1 MSTANKMNARLGSV
15 LIGTVFGL
23 FFILGMLA
31 LVTDT
36 AWLYYQKVR
45 IEGAVSA
52 AWRAGMDEIIVQKT
66 TGSTI
71 DTAKVQARV
80 LDIFKMNGYQA
91 SELEAPVV
99 DVGGR
104 RLKVYGKAP
113 QPMFFSRI
121 FNISSRDVD
130 AVRDGTGGEGMIPLS
145 LVPGDIKWGKKAES
159 FDSKGNPVY
168 TTGYWYEEWDG
179 EDFDEGGYVPG
190 DEYILKLGPQKKD
203 DGTAPI
209 LATDSYKTLVTGGGN
224 SNEGS
229 LDLGGQGAANWLENM
244 LYGYAGSLDIG
255 DFVNTAQG
263 EVVQKTIE
271 GREYRAA
278 LGDIVT
284 VPVIKVVDDPTVLY
298 NTGGSKTLV
307 IVGFA
312 RVVISSI
319 EETVVHDPDLGD
331 YTTSQIRGKFVD
343 YLVRPTTETLALNMS
358 PPLNP

>member
-1 MSTANKMNARLGSV
+1 MRIPKNVNARLGSV

-52 AWRAGMDEIIVQKT
+52 AWRAGMDEIIMLKNSGAAVTESQ
-66 TGSTI
+66 I
-71 DTAKVQARV
+71 QQRV
-80 LDIFKMNGYQA
+80 LDVFQMNGYSA
-91 SELEAPVV
+91 SALQELIV
-99 DVGGR
+99 DPGGR

-121 FNISSRDVD
+121 FQITSKDVD

-145 LVPGDIKWGKKAES
+145 LVPGDIKWGKKIES
-159 FDSKGNPVY
+159 YDKKGNPIY
-168 TTGYWYEEWDG
+168 TSGYWYEEWDG
-179 EDFDEGGYVPG
+179 EDFEAGGYVPG

-209 LATDSYKTLVTGGGN
+209 LATDSYKVLVTGGGN

-284 VPVIKVVDDPTVLY
+284 VPVIKVVNDETVLY

-331 YTTSQIRGKFVD
+331 YTTSQVRGKFVD
-343 YLVRPTTETLALNMS
+343 YLVRPTDETLALNMS
-358 PPLNP
+358 PPL